1 MIQAEENEK
10 VYDYSVRYQK
20 YGYSPKTLGWD
31 KGKQDLRF
39 SILTSQY
46 DIRGKKILDI
56 GCGFG
61 DLNGFLD
68 RRGYGYE
75 YCGIDMVEDLLNEG
89 KKVYPGK
96 RFILGDFLDYEFDE
110 IFDYAVASGIFNI
123 KFNDSSKLNN
133 YDFIDKSIT
142 KALSLVKDGIAFD
155 FLSDKVDY
163 QYEHTFHSSPSKIL
177 DFAYQHSRNVML
189 RNDYMPFEF
198 SLFIF
203 KDDSFDKSDTTFR
216 KYKKDKAIYN
226 GLDY

>member
-1 MIQAEENEK
+1 MNNAGKNRIVN
-10 VYDYSVRYQK
+10 DYRSRYQK
-20 YGYSPKTLGWD
+20 YGYSPKTLRWD

-39 SILTSQY
+39 SVLTSQY
-46 DIRGKKILDI
+46 NVQGKKILDI

-61 DLNGFLD
+61 DLNAYLGAK
-68 RRGYGYE
+68 GYDYI

-89 KKVYPGK
+89 KKIYPGRK
-96 RFILGDFLDYEFDE
+96 FLLGDFLEYEFQE
-110 IFDYAVASGIFNI
+110 TFDYAIASGIFNM
-123 KFNDSSKLNN
+123 KFTDEDKLGN
-133 YDFIDKSIT
+133 YEFIEKSIA

-163 QYEHTFHSSPSKIL
+163 QYEHTFHSSPVKIL

-198 SLFIF
+198 SLFVF
-203 KDDSFDKSDTTFR
+203 KDDSFDKNDTIFR
-216 KYKKDKAIYN
+216 KYKKDKEAYQ